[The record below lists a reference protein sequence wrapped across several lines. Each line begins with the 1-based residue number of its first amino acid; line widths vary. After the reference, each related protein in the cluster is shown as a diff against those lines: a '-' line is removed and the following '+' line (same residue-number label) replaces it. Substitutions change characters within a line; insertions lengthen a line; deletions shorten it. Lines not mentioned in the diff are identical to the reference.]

1 MLPAELFA
9 PVVVCAVTFALCWG
23 LSLAFREYSWVDRI
37 WSVVPQVYVGLLAHA
52 AGWSDPRL
60 VLMTVLTTAW
70 GARLTFNYARKGG
83 YQRGGEDYRWQIL
96 RARMS
101 PWQWQAFNFGF
112 IALYQNVLLF
122 LIALPAWTAYRHQTP
137 LGPLDVVAA
146 VFFVVLLIGEFVAD
160 QQQWTFQQAKRA
172 RSGAGAGTGAVESK
186 GFVDSGLWGWSR
198 HPNFFCEVGQW
209 WMVYLFAVAA
219 SGEVLLPTVV
229 GPVLLVLLF
238 HGSTVFTES
247 ITAGRYPAYA
257 AYQQRVARVLPWP
270 PRSPA
275 ASSTVAADATDVD
288 VNRISR

>member
-1 MLPAELFA
+1 MLPPELLA

-23 LSLAFREYSWVDRI
+23 LSLVFREYSWVDRI
-37 WSVVPQVYVGLLAHA
+37 WSVVPPVYVGLLAHA

-96 RARMS
+96 RARMT

-122 LIALPAWTAYRHQTP
+122 LIALPAWTAYRHPTA
-137 LGPLDVVAA
+137 LGPRDIVAA
-146 VFFVVLLIGEFVAD
+146 VVFVVLLIGEFVAD

-172 RSGAGAGTGAVESK
+172 RATTGAVESK

-247 ITAGRYPAYA
+247 ITAGRYPAYV
-257 AYQQRVARVLPWP
+257 AYQRRVARVIPWP
-270 PRSPA
+270 PPSPA
-275 ASSTVAADATDVD
+275 ASRAVGAGVDVD
-288 VNRISR
+288 RVP

>member
-1 MLPAELFA
+1 MLPPELLA
-9 PVVVCAVTFALCWG
+9 PVVVCAVTLALCWG
-23 LSLAFREYSWVDRI
+23 LSLVFREYSWVDRI
-37 WSVVPQVYVGLLAHA
+37 WSVVPPVYVGLLAHA

-96 RARMS
+96 RARMT

-137 LGPLDVVAA
+137 LGLLDVVAA
-146 VFFVVLLIGEFVAD
+146 VVFVVLLIGEFVAD

-172 RSGAGAGTGAVESK
+172 RARAGAGAVESK
-186 GFVDSGLWGWSR
+186 GFVDTGLWGWSR

-275 ASSTVAADATDVD
+275 ASRTVAADAADVD
-288 VNRISR
+288 VNRVSR

>member
-1 MLPAELFA
+1 MLPPELLA

-23 LSLAFREYSWVDRI
+23 LSLVFREYSWVDRI
-37 WSVVPQVYVGLLAHA
+37 WSVVPPVYVGLLAQA

-96 RARMS
+96 RARMT

-137 LGPLDVVAA
+137 LGLLDVVAA
-146 VFFVVLLIGEFVAD
+146 VVFVVLLIGEFVAD

-172 RSGAGAGTGAVESK
+172 RATTGAVESK

-247 ITAGRYPAYA
+247 ITAGRYPAYV
-257 AYQQRVARVLPWP
+257 AYQRRVARVIPWP
-270 PRSPA
+270 PPSPA
-275 ASSTVAADATDVD
+275 ASRAVGAGVDVD
-288 VNRISR
+288 RVP

>member
-1 MLPAELFA
+1 MLPPELLA
-9 PVVVCAVTFALCWG
+9 PVVVCAVTLALCWG
-23 LSLAFREYSWVDRI
+23 LSLVFREYSWVDRI
-37 WSVVPQVYVGLLAHA
+37 WSVVPPVYVGLLAHA

-96 RARMS
+96 RARMT

-122 LIALPAWTAYRHQTP
+122 LIALPAWTAYRHPTA
-137 LGPLDVVAA
+137 LGPLDIVAA
-146 VFFVVLLIGEFVAD
+146 VVFVVLLIGEFVAD

-172 RSGAGAGTGAVESK
+172 RARAGAVESK

-275 ASSTVAADATDVD
+275 ASRTVAADAADVD
-288 VNRISR
+288 VNRVSR

>member
-1 MLPAELFA
+1 MLPPELLA

-23 LSLAFREYSWVDRI
+23 LSLVFREYSWVDRI
-37 WSVVPQVYVGLLAHA
+37 WSVVPPVYVGLLAHA

-96 RARMS
+96 RARMT

-137 LGPLDVVAA
+137 LGLLDVVAA
-146 VFFVVLLIGEFVAD
+146 VVFVVLLIGEFVAD

-172 RSGAGAGTGAVESK
+172 RARAGAGAVESK

-275 ASSTVAADATDVD
+275 ASRTVAADAADVD
-288 VNRISR
+288 VNRVSR